1 MVLNNMFKDVDILT
15 KGLNASWKRNEVIS
29 NNIANVNTPNYKK
42 MDVKFEELLKN
53 QLNNKVLKGA
63 NTNERHIPIGNNRD
77 LNYKVSTN
85 KDFSTRKDGNN
96 VDIDIEMADMA
107 KNDIYYRTLSTQLN
121 NKVQRI
127 KLVISEGKR

>member
-42 MDVKFEELLKN
+42 MEVKFEELLKN

-85 KDFSTRKDGNN
+85 KDYSTRRDGNN

>member
-85 KDFSTRKDGNN
+85 KDFSTRRDGNN

>member
-1 MVLNNMFKDVDILT
+1 MFKDVDILT

-42 MDVKFEELLKN
+42 MEVKFEELLKN

-85 KDFSTRKDGNN
+85 KDYSTRRDGNN